1 MIPSYVIINVFR
13 SAGDQMKR
21 IYLVD
26 SENVGDIWV
35 PLLVSSQEDDE
46 VLVFYTTK
54 SPHMN
59 YENVRML
66 KETEKEADFIKCF
79 EGSNALDFQ
88 LVSELG
94 YRLSQNA
101 DREYV
106 IVSNDTGFDAAVRYW
121 STRKMPV
128 SRLSGKECH
137 RMLTEKKQRVAKESG
152 AAAEP
157 EQEQTRAAGPEVE
170 AEQVRE
176 TGPEAEAERIRE
188 TGPEAEAEQ
197 VREIG
202 PEAEAERGREQ
213 SKKPRSSKKSEP
225 SKAGGK
231 AGESG
236 KPEASGKAGNAET
249 SGKAEVI
256 GKAEDAE
263 KFGKAEPAEKAG
275 LAGESGKPEVTGKA
289 EDAEESGKAEV
300 TGKAEDAEI
309 SGKSEPE
316 ENAGLAE
323 ESGKAEPAEKTGRAK
338 RSRKSAKAVRAEKS
352 ERMSEPD
359 RSEKSQKSDKAK
371 TQNAGNEKPDLTEEQ
386 SGQMTAMMD
395 LKEEMSGNPQ
405 SVSNATDQSE
415 APVKFGL
422 DLNAER
428 AILKTLCACISK
440 ENLVDFHNALVALL
454 GEEEGKRLYQ
464 ELKTNAEYASYW
476 SELPAYGLK
485 EKFDMYCKMVF
496 DHSEYAKEPPE
507 DFSGFLYQANGKR
520 KNLNSLRAALQGHY
534 GKDKGMKYYSLF
546 KSHIKMMNRM

>member
-1 MIPSYVIINVFR
+1 M
-13 SAGDQMKR
+13 GK

-101 DREYV
+101 GREYV

-152 AAAEP
+152 AAVEP

-170 AEQVRE
+170 TEQVRE
-176 TGPEAEAERIRE
+176 SGS
-188 TGPEAEAEQ
+188 EAEAEQ
-197 VREIG
+197 VRETG
-202 PEAEAERGREQ
+202 QEAEAERGREQ

-236 KPEASGKAGNAET
+236 NPEASGKVGNAEE
-249 SGKAEVI
+249 S
-256 GKAEDAE
+256 
-263 KFGKAEPAEKAG
+263 GKAEPAENAGLAEESGKAEPAENAG

-289 EDAEESGKAEV
+289 EDAEESGKPEV
-300 TGKAEDAEI
+300 TGKAEDAET
-309 SGKSEPE
+309 SGKSESAE
-316 ENAGLAE
+316 KAGLAE

-338 RSRKSAKAVRAEKS
+338 RSRKSAKAEKS

-386 SGQMTAMMD
+386 SGQMTEMMD
-395 LKEEMSGNPQ
+395 LKEEMSENPQ

>member
-1 MIPSYVIINVFR
+1 M
-13 SAGDQMKR
+13 GK

-176 TGPEAEAERIRE
+176 TEQ
-188 TGPEAEAEQ
+188 EAEAEQ
-197 VREIG
+197 VRETG
-202 PEAEAERGREQ
+202 QEAEAEQVRETGQEAEAERGREQ

-263 KFGKAEPAEKAG
+263 KSGKAEPTEKAG
-275 LAGESGKPEVTGKA
+275 LAGESGKPEVIGKA
-289 EDAEESGKAEV
+289 EDAETSGKAEV
-300 TGKAEDAEI
+300 TGKAEDAET

-338 RSRKSAKAVRAEKS
+338 RSRKSAKAVKAEKS
-352 ERMSEPD
+352 EHMSEPD

-395 LKEEMSGNPQ
+395 LKEEMSENPQ
-405 SVSNATDQSE
+405 SVSNATGQSE
-415 APVKFGL
+415 APAKFGL

>member
-1 MIPSYVIINVFR
+1 M
-13 SAGDQMKR
+13 GK

-101 DREYV
+101 AREYV

-121 STRKMPV
+121 SARKMPV

-137 RMLTEKKQRVAKESG
+137 RMLTEKKQRVAKESE

-157 EQEQTRAAGPEVE
+157 EQEQSRAAGAEAE

-176 TGPEAEAERIRE
+176 TGQEAEAERIRE

-197 VREIG
+197 VRETGQEAEAERIRETGPEAEAERVRETGQEAEAEQVREIG
-202 PEAEAERGREQ
+202 PEAEAKRGREQ
-213 SKKPRSSKKSEP
+213 SKKPGSSKKSEP

-236 KPEASGKAGNAET
+236 NPEASGKAGN
-249 SGKAEVI
+249 
-256 GKAEDAE
+256 
-263 KFGKAEPAEKAG
+263 
-275 LAGESGKPEVTGKA
+275 
-289 EDAEESGKAEV
+289 AEESGKAEV

-496 DHSEYAKEPPE
+496 DHSE
-507 DFSGFLYQANGKR
+507 
-520 KNLNSLRAALQGHY
+520 
-534 GKDKGMKYYSLF
+534 
-546 KSHIKMMNRM
+546 

>member
-1 MIPSYVIINVFR
+1 M
-13 SAGDQMKR
+13 GK

-176 TGPEAEAERIRE
+176 TGQEAEAERIRE

-263 KFGKAEPAEKAG
+263 TSGKAEPAEKAG
-275 LAGESGKPEVTGKA
+275 LAGESGKQEVTGKA

-300 TGKAEDAEI
+300 TGKAEDAET

-338 RSRKSAKAVRAEKS
+338 RSRKSAKAVKAEKS
-352 ERMSEPD
+352 EHMSEPD

-371 TQNAGNEKPDLTEEQ
+371 TQNAGNEKPDLTEQQ

-395 LKEEMSGNPQ
+395 LKEEMSENPQ
-405 SVSNATDQSE
+405 SVSNATGQSE
-415 APVKFGL
+415 APAKFGL

>member
-1 MIPSYVIINVFR
+1 M
-13 SAGDQMKR
+13 GK

-152 AAAEP
+152 AAVEP

-176 TGPEAEAERIRE
+176 TEQ
-188 TGPEAEAEQ
+188 EAEAEQ
-197 VREIG
+197 VRETG
-202 PEAEAERGREQ
+202 QEAEAEQVRETGQEAEAERGREQ

-263 KFGKAEPAEKAG
+263 K
-275 LAGESGKPEVTGKA
+275 
-289 EDAEESGKAEV
+289 SGKAEV
-300 TGKAEDAEI
+300 TGKAEDAET

-338 RSRKSAKAVRAEKS
+338 RSRKSAKAVKAEKS
-352 ERMSEPD
+352 EHMSEPD

-395 LKEEMSGNPQ
+395 LKEEMSENPQ
-405 SVSNATDQSE
+405 SVSNATGQSE
-415 APVKFGL
+415 APAKFGL

>member
-1 MIPSYVIINVFR
+1 M
-13 SAGDQMKR
+13 GK

-176 TGPEAEAERIRE
+176 TGPEAEAERVRE
-188 TGPEAEAEQ
+188 TGQEAEAEQ

-202 PEAEAERGREQ
+202 PEAEAKRGREQ
-213 SKKPRSSKKSEP
+213 SKKPGSSKKSEP

-231 AGESG
+231 
-236 KPEASGKAGNAET
+236 
-249 SGKAEVI
+249 
-256 GKAEDAE
+256 
-263 KFGKAEPAEKAG
+263 
-275 LAGESGKPEVTGKA
+275 AGESGKPEVTGKA

>member
-1 MIPSYVIINVFR
+1 M
-13 SAGDQMKR
+13 GK

-152 AAAEP
+152 ATAEP
-157 EQEQTRAAGPEVE
+157 EQEQTRAAGPE
-170 AEQVRE
+170 AEQVRK
-176 TGPEAEAERIRE
+176 TGPEAEAEQVRE
-188 TGPEAEAEQ
+188 IGPKAEAEQ

-236 KPEASGKAGNAET
+236 KPEASGKAGNAEE
-249 SGKAEVI
+249 SGKAEP
-256 GKAEDAE
+256 AENAGLAE
-263 KFGKAEPAEKAG
+263 ESGKAEPAEKAG

-289 EDAEESGKAEV
+289 EDAEESGKPEV
-300 TGKAEDAEI
+300 TGKAEDAET
-309 SGKSEPE
+309 SGKSESAE
-316 ENAGLAE
+316 KAGLAE

-338 RSRKSAKAVRAEKS
+338 RSRKSAKAEKS

-386 SGQMTAMMD
+386 SGQMTEMMD
-395 LKEEMSGNPQ
+395 LKEEMSENPQ